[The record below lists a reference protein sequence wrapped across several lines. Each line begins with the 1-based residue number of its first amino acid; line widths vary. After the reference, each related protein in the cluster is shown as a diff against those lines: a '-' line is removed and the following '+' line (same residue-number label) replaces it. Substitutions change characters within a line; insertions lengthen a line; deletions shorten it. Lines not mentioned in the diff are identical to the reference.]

1 VRREKTASLQSMYWG
16 LLVFGL
22 VSAVVGYF
30 GPWVFHRAA
39 ALTVTGFELSWFAK
53 FFPQVGS
60 GSVPV
65 KREQFFAPLVAA
77 SLLCGLWINRFA
89 RWSIVPRILMTG
101 VAASLLLLAL
111 PPYDFFLAPEYRR
124 QLMLVA
130 AALAMAPLTLL
141 ARGLPR
147 CVWAG
152 LFALL
157 ALMGSSLAQIQF
169 VRLRPLVV
177 ALYGGPVGLGW
188 GAIACTAG
196 FVSILVLGILSGS
209 VRAEAAPGEGTSLR
223 DLASLGWDSRERDA

>member
-1 VRREKTASLQSMYWG
+1 
-16 LLVFGL
+16 
-22 VSAVVGYF
+22 VVGYF
-30 GPWVFHRAA
+30 GPWVFHRSA

-89 RWSIVPRILMTG
+89 RWSILPRILMTG
-101 VAASLLLLAL
+101 VAALPIFLVL
-111 PPYDFFLAPEYRR
+111 PPYGFFLAPEYRR
-124 QLMLVA
+124 QLILVA
-130 AALAMAPLTLL
+130 AGLAMVPLTLL
-141 ARGLPR
+141 AHGLSR
-147 CVWAG
+147 RAWAG

-177 ALYGGPVGLGW
+177 ALYGDPVGLGW

-196 FVSILVLGILSGS
+196 FVSILVLGILSGF
-209 VRAEAAPGEGTSLR
+209 VAVEAEPGEGTSPG
-223 DLASLGWDSRERDA
+223 DLAPLGRDSRDRDA